1 MKFEIAAAL
10 AATLLATSA
19 FAQTH
24 RVRAEIDDVLTLE
37 RSSTM
42 QTACKARPFVTS
54 LRKAAAAGPTRRKH
68 QFRGHVI
75 YVRLLVA
82 LGSAGAANDREETMP
97 VVDPRIAGKPVPRVS
112 KETME
117 HECVARVKNVK
128 ALDVAFLD
136 QRIPRYERDIINMV
150 GMGVTENAAL
160 KPNVK
165 ESAVGFSVTYVRAK
179 TGRGA
184 ALHRHATEEVFIPV
198 KGRWQVFWLEGDEE
212 RTVDLDEG
220 DVLNVPIGIYRG
232 FRSLTDAPD
241 ALLMAII
248 GGPDAGKV
256 DWHPSVLEEARKTGL
271 TVDEEGT
278 LIIEKPAA

>member
-1 MKFEIAAAL
+1 VGIIPL
-10 AATLLATSA
+10 A
-19 FAQTH
+19 
-24 RVRAEIDDVLTLE
+24 
-37 RSSTM
+37 
-42 QTACKARPFVTS
+42 
-54 LRKAAAAGPTRRKH
+54 
-68 QFRGHVI
+68 
-75 YVRLLVA
+75 LVA
-82 LGSAGAANDREETMP
+82 LGSAGAANDRETMP
-97 VVDPRIAGKPVPRVS
+97 VVDPAYRWKTRS
-112 KETME
+112 SRLEETME
-117 HECVARVKNVK
+117 HSASRVKNAK

-150 GMGVTENAAL
+150 VWASPRTAL

-232 FRSLTDAPD
+232 FRSLTVAPD

-256 DWHPSVLEEARKTGL
+256 DWHPSVLEEQEDGPDRG
-271 TVDEEGT
+271 
-278 LIIEKPAA
+278 